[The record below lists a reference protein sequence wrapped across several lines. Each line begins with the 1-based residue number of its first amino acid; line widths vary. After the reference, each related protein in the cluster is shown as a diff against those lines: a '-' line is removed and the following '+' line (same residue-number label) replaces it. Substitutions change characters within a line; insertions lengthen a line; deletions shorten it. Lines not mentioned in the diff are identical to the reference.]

1 MKTTPILLGLFLA
14 SACGAVAGAQ
24 DASTPSIP
32 KVIQIQREWIKP
44 GKAGALHD
52 KSESAFVQAMTKA
65 KFPAHYFALNSMS
78 GKSRALYITPY
89 ASFEVWEKDNKA
101 VEKNAALAS
110 DLENAIQSDGELLDG
125 YDSAVLTYNE
135 DLSYKPRPDMSHARY
150 LEITQF
156 KIRSGHTADF
166 IEATKM
172 VKAAHDKAGTS
183 AHWAAFEIAYGA
195 EWGTYLLLSS
205 DASMTEID
213 KGNADQKK
221 WFEAMGEEGM
231 KKLDA
236 LAASGIESMRSEL
249 FSINPKQSYVDEAWI
264 KADPD
269 FWSPKGPQASSSQPE
284 AKPASA
290 AVSKPSSR

>member
-24 DASTPSIP
+24 DASTPSMP
-32 KVIQIQREWIKP
+32 KIIQIQREWIKP
-44 GKAGALHD
+44 GKGGALHD

-65 KFPAHYFALNSMS
+65 KFPTHYFALNSMS

-89 ASFEVWEKDNKA
+89 ASFEAWEKDNKTI
-101 VEKNAALAS
+101 EKNATLAS
-110 DLENAIQSDGELLDG
+110 ELENALQSDGELLDG

-135 DLSYKPRPDMSHARY
+135 ELSYKPRPDLSHARY
-150 LEITQF
+150 IEITQF

-183 AHWAAFEIAYGA
+183 AHWAIFEIAYGA
-195 EWGTYLLLSS
+195 DSGTYLALSS
-205 DASMTEID
+205 DASMSEID
-213 KGNADQKK
+213 KGYVDQKK
-221 WFEAMGEEGM
+221 WFEAMGESM
-231 KKLDA
+231 KKLDE

-249 FSINPKQSYVDEAWI
+249 FSINPKQSYVDESWI
-264 KADPD
+264 KADPE
-269 FWSPKGPQASSSQPE
+269 FWSPKGPQASSAKPE
-284 AKPASA
+284 AAESQ
-290 AVSKPSSR
+290 PSSR